1 MLGAEP
7 REQPFVDPGDQVRR
21 VWVRICHGPAAPRT
35 FIKLGVT
42 LPGVELLSPLTRVN
56 EVDPLI
62 DAGATEFFA
71 GVLTP
76 EWKEAFST
84 LVASNRR
91 DTAVGN
97 FPSLEELEEAV
108 GRAHER
114 KVSVH
119 FTLNL
124 SFYTARQHE
133 RVGRLMDAAAG
144 LGIDGFLI
152 ADLPT
157 MLRARKEYPDIAVHV
172 STIAPSFNRSTLQFY
187 TELGAA
193 RAVLPRHVTL
203 EEVTGLVKD
212 TPLDLEVFV
221 LNNPCLNVDGFC
233 TFTHGVHEATRSR
246 TGSLGR
252 ALRHSHWAIAL
263 ARHAPAGLLRM
274 ARRLPGL
281 IPPPCMLPYDIDV
294 VAVGGLALE
303 SVAASRARVSANLR
317 PKTSVDCG
325 ACSLRTLLNAGVK
338 AIKIDGRTNDTTRKI
353 TDVRYLAALLE
364 LARDDG
370 ITDTELYQRTR
381 ERFQDEYSGVCA
393 DRSCYYREFVPR

>member
-1 MLGAEP
+1 
-7 REQPFVDPGDQVRR
+7 
-21 VWVRICHGPAAPRT
+21 
-35 FIKLGVT
+35 
-42 LPGVELLSPLTRVN
+42 VELLSPLTRVH

-62 DAGATEFFA
+62 DAGATELFA

-91 DTAVGN
+91 DTSVGN

-114 KVSVH
+114 NVPVNL
-119 FTLNL
+119 TLNL

-157 MLRARKEYPDIAVHV
+157 MLRARDEYPDIALHI

-187 TELGAA
+187 AELGAE
-193 RAVLPRHVTL
+193 RAVLPRHVSL
-203 EEVTGLVKD
+203 DEVTGLVKD

-233 TFTHGVHEATRSR
+233 TFTHGVHEATVSLV
-246 TGSLGR
+246 GSLGR

-263 ARHAPAGLLRM
+263 ARHAPTDLLRL
-274 ARRLPGL
+274 ARKLPGL
-281 IPPPCMLPYDIDV
+281 TPPPCMLPYDIDV
-294 VAVGGLALE
+294 VAVGGLALDG
-303 SVAASRARVSANLR
+303 VAASRARVSANLR
-317 PKTSVDCG
+317 PKTGVDCG

-338 AIKIDGRTNDTTRKI
+338 AIKIDGRTNDTPRKI
-353 TDVRYLAALLE
+353 KDVRYLAALLE
-364 LARDDG
+364 LAGDNS

-381 ERFQDEYSGVCA
+381 ERFQEEYSGVCA